1 MKKTIKLTEIEF
13 KSFIKESIDNII
25 NEIKKDRKKF
35 NIDGAEYESA
45 SVKRG
50 GATHPGY
57 RWKDHETHNPENS
70 KKYRKRKDGYRYAA
84 DYEGKPNTLHKNL
97 TNKLKEDFDPYGIV
111 EWEHFSKDNLE
122 PDFYDGFVVLDGTE
136 ANLGNFETSYD
147 AIDYARELASKNKYG
162 TYYVYGTEN
171 NEYSEDTLIYDTDED
186 FQ

>member
-1 MKKTIKLTEIEF
+1 MKTIKLTETEF
-13 KSFIKESIDNII
+13 KSFIKESVNDVI

-70 KKYRKRKDGYRYAA
+70 KQYRKRKDGYRYAA

-97 TNKLKEDFDPYGIV
+97 TNKLKEDLEPYDIV
-111 EWEHFSKDNLE
+111 EW
-122 PDFYDGFVVLDGTE
+122 DFKRD
-136 ANLGNFETSYD
+136 
-147 AIDYARELASKNKYG
+147 
-162 TYYVYGTEN
+162 
-171 NEYSEDTLIYDTDED
+171 LIL
-186 FQ
+186 Q

>member
-1 MKKTIKLTEIEF
+1 MKKTIKLTEIEL
-13 KSFIKESIDNII
+13 KSFIKESIDKVI

-70 KKYRKRKDGYRYAA
+70 KQYRKRKDGYRYAA

-97 TNKLKEDFDPYGIV
+97 TNKLKED
-111 EWEHFSKDNLE
+111 LE
-122 PDFYDGFVVLDGTE
+122 PDYYDGFVVLDGTE